1 MTITHLQSPDNI
13 VTLAGDFDVADD
25 TASVTINGI
34 AATYTKAANDG
45 FDDGIIGAAAG
56 LKQAIEG
63 KAGLEN
69 IIVTDNGDGSLTFT
83 QSAMP
88 VMEAAEVGLT
98 TPEAVAIAYDDSGV
112 LAVTGSFVEG
122 QQISFDLFGETV
134 SFTTKDD
141 DGFNNTLAGIC

>member
-1 MTITHLQSPDNI
+1 MALMTA
-13 VTLAGDFDVADD
+13 V
-25 TASVTINGI
+25 
-34 AATYTKAANDG
+34 
-45 FDDGIIGAAAG
+45 IGAAAG

-112 LAVTGSFVEG
+112 LSRDWILRRRTANF
-122 QQISFDLFGETV
+122 L
-134 SFTTKDD
+134 
-141 DGFNNTLAGIC
+141 